1 MGNQNEDYLDQ
12 LLSSMG
18 NAGRD
23 SKTEVAEEK
32 VHTGNGVKP
41 QMFQG
46 KGTSGDSFL
55 EEYDREM
62 LQLDAEQL
70 ISEYEN
76 SLGEELVGKKTIFG
90 KNGLFGRKKK
100 TSNKDIHSEEETVNA
115 VPPSIEEYTTEETVD
130 APTHEDVKP
139 VERRANQTQELDELF
154 AGLAEVMEGRTPP
167 APMATESTT
176 SQAADFDET
185 ELAVEEEMSD
195 DVQVNSSLSEE
206 DEALFSALMGNTSD
220 SDNVA
225 ETSGDDSL
233 GFEFGD
239 LFGEPAEEGS
249 SDASDILEILGEMSG
264 NEDLDD
270 IGQMLKA
277 QDAKEDITFEDM
289 ETGLT
294 EEQALT
300 LIRNH
305 DEEQPLDKEKRK
317 AKWKFNKW
325 NLEKKGFLQKL
336 SLLLFGEDEEEQ
348 KIHIRPVDGIE
359 DTTGENENLIK
370 EMEKKNAAAE
380 KKAKQEEKKKAR
392 EKQQE
397 DKKRVKAAEKKAKDA
412 QKKAK
417 NAEKKAKAAKE
428 VDKTPP
434 LPKKPVFL
442 IFLLA
447 ASIVVAVI
455 FAGNGMHYNLCL
467 RSANEAYSTKN
478 YVEAYGYLRNTETK
492 EEDYELLRKV
502 SILASMQEPLR
513 AYTTLYEAGEYEMA
527 LDNLIRVIGRY
538 EDNLEEAEELGILA
552 QFSELEAEA
561 EDILKTE
568 YGVTYEQAMKLYS
581 MTSRKKYSVELVQL
595 LREVGLLR

>member
-18 NAGRD
+18 NAGQE
-23 SKTEVAEEK
+23 SKKEIAEEK

-62 LQLDAEQL
+62 LKLDAEQL
-70 ISEYEN
+70 ISEYED

-100 TSNKDIHSEEETVNA
+100 ASNKDAHAETVNS
-115 VPPSIEEYTTEETVD
+115 VSSTTEEHTEEAVD
-130 APTHEDVKP
+130 VPKVEEAKP

-154 AGLAEVMEGRTPP
+154 AGLAEVMEGKMPS
-167 APMATESTT
+167 APTNVEDKIAPE
-176 SQAADFDET
+176 DDEET
-185 ELAVEEEMSD
+185 ELIDEDEMSED
-195 DVQVNSSLSEE
+195 ALVGSSLSEE
-206 DEALFSALMGNTSD
+206 DEALFNALTGNASD
-220 SDNVA
+220 SDTTVA
-225 ETSGDDSL
+225 KTKGEDAF
-233 GFEFGD
+233 GFDFGD
-239 LFGEPAEEGS
+239 LFGEPSEEGS
-249 SDASDILEILGEMSG
+249 SDAADILEILGEMSG
-264 NEDLDD
+264 DEDLDD

-277 QDAKEDITFEDM
+277 QDAKEDISFEDI
-289 ETGLT
+289 EKGLT

-300 LIRNH
+300 IIRNH

-336 SLLLFGEDEEEQ
+336 SLLLFGEDEEET

-359 DTTGENENLIK
+359 DTTGENDNLIK
-370 EMEKKNAAAE
+370 EIEKKNAAAE

-397 DKKRVKAAEKKAKDA
+397 DKKKIKAAEKKAKDA

-502 SILASMQEPLR
+502 SILASMQELLR
-513 AYTTLYEAGEYEMA
+513 SYTTLYEAGEYEMA